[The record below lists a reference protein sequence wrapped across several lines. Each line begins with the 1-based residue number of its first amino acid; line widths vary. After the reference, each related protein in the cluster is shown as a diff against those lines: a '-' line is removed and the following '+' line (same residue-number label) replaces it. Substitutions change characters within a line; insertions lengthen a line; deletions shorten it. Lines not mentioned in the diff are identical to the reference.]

1 MSSSPDP
8 NIISLLSVYGD
19 YSDLTV
25 EYFKRN
31 YLWNLDFVDDQ
42 SQPLPDPYYIHKLS
56 VAAATFERET
66 KVRILRRNVLNELH
80 DYYINDY
87 AQFAYLQL
95 HEYPVVSVTEISA
108 VYPTGQAIMT
118 FPNEW
123 VRLTPSHGQ
132 VQLVPT
138 SGSLSQVIMGRGGSY
153 LPLIFQGVG
162 YLPQLFRVSYVT
174 GFEDDKIPVDMLD
187 AVCKLAT
194 IDVLGGV
201 GDTIYPPGVTSIS
214 AGVDGLSQGVGIMNN
229 GQFPAVFAGRINLYR
244 RDLYGERSTV
254 EGVLYRIKD
263 EYKGLNLKV
272 C

>member
-1 MSSSPDP
+1 MSSTPDS
-8 NIISLLSVYGD
+8 NVLTQLTISSDLSV
-19 YSDLTV
+19 LTP
-25 EYFKRN
+25 EYFKKN
-31 YLWNLDFVDDQ
+31 YLWNLDFVDNSDV
-42 SQPLPDPYYIHKLS
+42 PLPDSYYLHKMS

-66 KVRILRRNVLNELH
+66 KVRILRRKVTNELH

-95 HEYPVVSVTEISA
+95 HEYPVISVEVVRA

-118 FPNEW
+118 FPSEW
-123 VRLTPSHGQ
+123 IRLTPSHGQ
-132 VQLVPT
+132 IQLVPT

-162 YLPQLFRVSYVT
+162 YLPQLFQVDYTT
-174 GFEDDKIPVDMLD
+174 GFADGQLPLDMLD
-187 AVCKLAT
+187 AVCKLAA

-214 AGVDGLSQGVGIMNN
+214 AGIDGLSQGVGIMNN
-229 GQFPAVFAGRINLYR
+229 GQFPAVFTGRINLYR
-244 RDLYGERSTV
+244 RELYGERSTV
-254 EGVLYRIKD
+254 DGVLYRIKD